1 MRQKLTQSN
10 KDKIKI
16 YIKSILIPVI
26 VGGLVGVLIS
36 KLIDYNTIHKPPLS
50 PPSTA
55 FPIAWTILYILM
67 GISYGIL
74 KNKYIN
80 NLKVLNNNEG
90 KLLSTRQL
98 YYIQLA
104 VNALWSIIFF
114 IFKWRLFA
122 FIWIL
127 LLIILVILMIID
139 FYKKNKL
146 AGLLQIPY
154 LLWLIFAAYLNLGVY
169 ILN

>member
-1 MRQKLTQSN
+1 MNKKL
-10 KDKIKI
+10 KI
-16 YIKSILIPVI
+16 YIKSILMPVI
-26 VGGLVGVLIS
+26 IGSIVGLVIS
-36 KLIDYNTIHKPPLS
+36 KFIDYDTLKKPPLS
-50 PPSTA
+50 PPSIA
-55 FPIAWTILYILM
+55 FPIVWTIIYILM
-67 GISYGIL
+67 GISFGIL
-74 KNKYIN
+74 KNQFN
-80 NLKVLNNNEG
+80 NNISVLNDKG
-90 KLLSTRQL
+90 VSILSTNQI
-98 YYIQLA
+98 YYIQLF

-127 LLIILVILMIID
+127 ILILLVVLMIID
-139 FYKKNKL
+139 FYKKNKI

>member
-1 MRQKLTQSN
+1 MNKKL
-10 KDKIKI
+10 KI
-16 YIKSILIPVI
+16 YIKSILMPVI
-26 VGGLVGVLIS
+26 IGSIVGLVIS
-36 KLIDYNTIHKPPLS
+36 KFIDYDTLKRPLLS
-50 PPSTA
+50 PPSIA
-55 FPIAWTILYILM
+55 FPIVWTIIYILM
-67 GISYGIL
+67 GISFGIL
-74 KNKYIN
+74 KNQYIN
-80 NLKVLNNNEG
+80 NLSILNNKEG

-104 VNALWSIIFF
+104 VNTLWSIIFF

-127 LLIILVILMIID
+127 ILIILVILMIID

>member
-1 MRQKLTQSN
+1 MNKKL
-10 KDKIKI
+10 KI
-16 YIKSILIPVI
+16 YIKSILMPVI
-26 VGGLVGVLIS
+26 IGSIVGLVIS
-36 KLIDYNTIHKPPLS
+36 KFIDYDRLKRPPLS
-50 PPSTA
+50 PPSIA
-55 FPIAWTILYILM
+55 FPIVWTIIYILM
-67 GISYGIL
+67 GISFGIL
-74 KNKYIN
+74 KNQFN
-80 NLKVLNNNEG
+80 NNISVLNDKG
-90 KLLSTRQL
+90 VSILSTNQI
-98 YYIQLA
+98 YYIQLF

-127 LLIILVILMIID
+127 ILILLVVLMIID
-139 FYKKNKL
+139 FYKKNKI

>member
-1 MRQKLTQSN
+1 MNKKL
-10 KDKIKI
+10 KI
-16 YIKSILIPVI
+16 YIKSILMPVI
-26 VGGLVGVLIS
+26 IGSIVGLVIS
-36 KLIDYNTIHKPPLS
+36 KFIDYDTLKRPLLS
-50 PPSTA
+50 PPSIA
-55 FPIAWTILYILM
+55 FPIVWTIIYILM

-74 KNKYIN
+74 KNQYIN
-80 NLKVLNNNEG
+80 NLSILNNKEG
-90 KLLSTRQL
+90 KLLSTKQL
-98 YYIQLA
+98 YYVQLA

-127 LLIILVILMIID
+127 ILIILVILMIID
-139 FYKKNKL
+139 FYKKNKF

>member
-1 MRQKLTQSN
+1 MNKKL
-10 KDKIKI
+10 KI
-16 YIKSILIPVI
+16 YIKSILMPVI
-26 VGGLVGVLIS
+26 IGSIVGLVIS
-36 KLIDYNTIHKPPLS
+36 KFIDYDTLKKPPLS
-50 PPSTA
+50 PPSIA
-55 FPIAWTILYILM
+55 FPIIWTIIYILM
-67 GISYGIL
+67 GISFGIL
-74 KNKYIN
+74 KNQFN
-80 NLKVLNNNEG
+80 NNISVLNDKG
-90 KLLSTRQL
+90 VSILSTNQI
-98 YYIQLA
+98 YYIQLF

-127 LLIILVILMIID
+127 ILILLVVLMIID
-139 FYKKNKL
+139 FYKKNKI

>member
-1 MRQKLTQSN
+1 MTQSN

-26 VGGLVGVLIS
+26 VGGIVGVLIS

-74 KNKYIN
+74 KNQYIN
-80 NLKVLNNNEG
+80 NLSILNNKEG

-154 LLWLIFAAYLNLGVY
+154 LLWLIFATYLNLGVY